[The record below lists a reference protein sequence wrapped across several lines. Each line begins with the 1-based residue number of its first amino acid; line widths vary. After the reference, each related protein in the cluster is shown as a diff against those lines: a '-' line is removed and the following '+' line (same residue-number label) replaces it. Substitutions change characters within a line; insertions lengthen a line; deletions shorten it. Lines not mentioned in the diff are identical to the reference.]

1 MAQASIDHLTPTRS
15 LIDLSS
21 HSSGDFG
28 LEDYE
33 LTFVYDDIVLV
44 EYIDIAPDGDGILKN
59 GIYIPSNAL
68 NKAWR
73 KAKVILAG
81 PQVKYTKVGDIVIFP
96 NNLGVTVANIDISNH
111 GKLNNAVFLN
121 ESRIFGT
128 CKPKQNGPFSSS
140 SGESSPQ

>member
-28 LEDYE
+28 LDDYE
-33 LTFVYDDIVLV
+33 LNFIFDDIVLV
-44 EYIDIAPDGDGILKN
+44 EYVDTTEDGEGINRN

-96 NNLGVTVANIDISNH
+96 NNLGVTVSNINIAGY
-111 GKLNNAVFLN
+111 GKADGAVFLN
-121 ESRIFGT
+121 ENRIFGI
-128 CKPKQNGPFSSS
+128 CAPKENGSISSN
-140 SGESSPQ
+140 PK